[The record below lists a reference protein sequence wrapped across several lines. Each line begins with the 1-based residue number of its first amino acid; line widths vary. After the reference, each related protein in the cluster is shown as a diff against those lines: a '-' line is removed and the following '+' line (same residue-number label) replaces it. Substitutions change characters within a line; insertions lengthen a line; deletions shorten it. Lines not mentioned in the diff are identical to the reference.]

1 MNAKNRIL
9 NSAILLAKQYGW
21 RNLKRDVVAKEAGSA
36 TGSVNHYFGTMD
48 DLRSEV
54 MRVAVEKRIV
64 SIVREGL
71 GEFKPH
77 PEAEKA
83 DHDLRAEVL
92 LSL

>member
-36 TGSVNHYFGTMD
+36 TGSVNHYFGTME

-54 MRVAVEKRIV
+54 MRIAVERRIADCA
-64 SIVREGL
+64 G
-71 GEFKPH
+71 GFGC
-77 PEAEKA
+77 EASG
-83 DHDLRAEVL
+83 RYGGG
-92 LSL
+92 SRP

>member
-36 TGSVNHYFGTMD
+36 TGSVNHYFGTME

-54 MRVAVEKRIV
+54 MRIAVERRIAP
-64 SIVREGL
+64 IVLEGL
-71 GEFKPH
+71 AAKH
-77 PEAEKA
+77 PEALRA

>member
-36 TGSVNHYFGTMD
+36 TGSVNHYFGTME

-54 MRVAVEKRIV
+54 MRIAVERRIAP
-64 SIVREGL
+64 IVLEGL
-71 GEFKPH
+71 AAKH
-77 PEAEKA
+77 LAA
-83 DHDLRAEVL
+83 ILVDHDLRAEVL